1 MIIVEAQK
9 NEDLILSLDK
19 DEIEQWNNALNEV
32 CNGFT
37 VANFPAA
44 IGVSRDHA
52 LTLLAR
58 LHNASS
64 HQTQIFSLD
73 DLLAVRN
80 ALTTVLAELDSREY
94 STRMGFDV
102 EESRRTRDALDSLT
116 ARYRFDRFHKTA

>member
-1 MIIVEAQK
+1 MTVEAQK
-9 NEDLILSLDK
+9 NESLILRLDE

-52 LTLLAR
+52 LTLLER
-58 LHNASS
+58 LHHASS
-64 HQTQIFSLD
+64 NQMQTFSLD

-80 ALTTVLAELDSREY
+80 ALTTVLAELDSGEY
-94 STRMGFDV
+94 PARMGFAV
-102 EESRRTRDALDSLT
+102 EESRRTRDALDSVA